1 MIEALPFKLNT
12 EEAVDSFET
21 WAKEK
26 TPVLVAPPLL
36 SLTPYYLP
44 FWVFQTTVRTT
55 HAGGVVEDATPRPSL
70 QCYAGHTF
78 RRSVTSVLKTQVAEA
93 VPFRT
98 DMLNGVGAHV
108 ELDARGKISGNCKE
122 NQILVFLPFLKT
134 NNSVACSYCV
144 LTTSFAALFE
154 STAWSLVKEAVLAE
168 EIERFGAGCT
178 CVFGTVKSRQ
188 VLLPCFIA
196 QYQVFGQTFRAYING
211 TTGK

>member
-1 MIEALPFKLNT
+1 MQRCCHFRWHVLRHVAHRSYSQSLNRRNMIEALPFKLNT
-12 EEAVDSFET
+12 EGAVDSFET

-78 RRSVTSVLKTQVAEA
+78 RRSVTSVLKTQVTEA

-108 ELDARGKISGNCKE
+108 ELDARGTICNHCSSKKI
-122 NQILVFLPFLKT
+122 FLER
-134 NNSVACSYCV
+134 N
-144 LTTSFAALFE
+144 TTY
-154 STAWSLVKEAVLAE
+154 ST
-168 EIERFGAGCT
+168 
-178 CVFGTVKSRQ
+178 
-188 VLLPCFIA
+188 
-196 QYQVFGQTFRAYING
+196 
-211 TTGK
+211 